1 MLEII
6 DIQAMNHVSLRLVS
20 LLTMTFIKGF
30 FVFAV
35 MYFTV
40 LMMKKLS
47 PEFKHLL
54 WFFGICSFILI
65 PVFTYFIP
73 SFDLNILRIPNTS
86 EAAYRVFSYQLSSQP
101 GSTDQVKLSI
111 ETVRAVFQS
120 SHMHR
125 FHWTFWMLL
134 IWIVGAFVSMLRVTM
149 GMIGLAL
156 LIKKADL
163 SADKNCSTLLKKIS
177 KEMGINRKIIS
188 LKRDNSP
195 LKKKNLRRILVVFSF
210 CLLSMSLI
218 NPVIAGDNKSP
229 IRKEA
234 SVDEI
239 YGRWINKEYDKDHIC
254 IPAKMIINQDKINM
268 HRRLSDPEKSYIG
281 KHNPYI
287 ITDSW
292 VDRKGNSWYNVR
304 MNDPLIGINYELW
317 KISNFGKT
325 LEKVSHAFE
334 YPVEIDPDAGSYRIY
349 NSQ

>member
-1 MLEII
+1 M
-6 DIQAMNHVSLRLVS
+6 
-20 LLTMTFIKGF
+20 
-30 FVFAV
+30 
-35 MYFTV
+35 
-40 LMMKKLS
+40 
-47 PEFKHLL
+47 
-54 WFFGICSFILI
+54 
-65 PVFTYFIP
+65 
-73 SFDLNILRIPNTS
+73 
-86 EAAYRVFSYQLSSQP
+86 
-101 GSTDQVKLSI
+101 
-111 ETVRAVFQS
+111 
-120 SHMHR
+120 
-125 FHWTFWMLL
+125 
-134 IWIVGAFVSMLRVTM
+134 
-149 GMIGLAL
+149 
-156 LIKKADL
+156 
-163 SADKNCSTLLKKIS
+163 KKIS

-188 LKRDNSP
+188 LKRDNSS

-268 HRRLSDPEKSYIG
+268 HRRLSDLEKSYIG

-304 MNDPLIGINYELW
+304 MNDPLIGINYELS
-317 KISNFGKT
+317 KKTNFGRT